1 MCFHVGKPGA
11 AAARFPQVSGD
22 QLRRYPWVEIGRL
35 AARQFNLTNL
45 LRHEVGRFSLD
56 AVYRGLDAESRPPP
70 SVPDLRGVYAYEDG
84 ALASFRKARQLGLSA
99 IYELPIGYWR
109 CYRELMEEEKFLQPE
124 WAVTLQ
130 GAADSDEKLR
140 RKDEELALATDI
152 VVPSEFVRGTLR
164 KAGPLKARITVLPY
178 GAPAV
183 PSGIQIENHATRGK
197 LKVFFVGGLSQR
209 KGLSYL
215 LQAVKRLHS
224 KVEVTLIGRRVAEC
238 RPLDEAL
245 RAYRWIP
252 SISHSDLAAR
262 NVPARRNGFSFIV

>member
-1 MCFHVGKPGA
+1 M
-11 AAARFPQVSGD
+11 Q
-22 QLRRYPWVEIGRL
+22 
-35 AARQFNLTNL
+35 
-45 LRHEVGRFSLD
+45 
-56 AVYRGLDAESRPPP
+56 ESRPRWQ
-70 SVPDLRGVYAYEDG
+70 SVPGLRGIYAYEDG
-84 ALASFRKARQLGLSA
+84 ALASFRKARQLGLST

-109 CYRELMEEEKFLQPE
+109 CYRELMEEEKSLQPE

-164 KAGPLKARITVLPY
+164 KAGPLEARITVLPY

-183 PSGIQIENHATRGK
+183 PSGVRIEKRTMRGK
-197 LKVFFVGGLSQR
+197 LKVLFVGGLSQR

-224 KVEVTLIGRRVAEC
+224 GVELTLVGRRVAEC

-245 RAYRWIP
+245 RIHRWIP
-252 SISHSDLAAR
+252 STLSFGAAGR
-262 NVPARRNGFSFIV
+262 NVAGTT